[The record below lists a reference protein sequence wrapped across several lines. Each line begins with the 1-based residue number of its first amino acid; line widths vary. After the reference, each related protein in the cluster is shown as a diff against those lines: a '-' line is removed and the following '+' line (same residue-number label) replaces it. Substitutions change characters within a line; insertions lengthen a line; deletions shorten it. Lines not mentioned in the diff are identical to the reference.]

1 MKNRHSILH
10 RILLKTES
18 FKEESFPDMKIPA
31 KGSQWHSCGN
41 YHFQPMNEVR
51 MAGIFITGATSGL
64 GWALAIEAVKEGA
77 PIGIVGRRKERL
89 DILSKLL
96 EGKGGTVFRA
106 EADVTDRSQ
115 IEKAAKDYIAIHGA
129 PDLLIAN
136 AGVRGTSQDSDGTN
150 DLAMETNYFGAIHTI
165 QPFIPAMVQRGKGH
179 ILVISSL
186 ASKLSL
192 PGSGTYCASK
202 AAIDRWAGSKR
213 FHLSPLGVFLTIV
226 SPGFIQTEM
235 TRDNPYP
242 MPFMMSASR
251 AAEIIFQKIQSK
263 NGTRKEIRF
272 PFALSAAITFLNM
285 LPSSFQERVLNR
297 KQTRTN
303 NRRPSQ

>member
-1 MKNRHSILH
+1 
-10 RILLKTES
+10 
-18 FKEESFPDMKIPA
+18 
-31 KGSQWHSCGN
+31 
-41 YHFQPMNEVR
+41 

-64 GWALAIEAVKEGA
+64 GWALAIEAVKEGL
-77 PIGIVGRRKERL
+77 PIGIIGRRRERL

-96 EGKGGTVFRA
+96 DEKGATVFRA
-106 EADVTDRSQ
+106 EADVTDKSQ
-115 IEKAAKDYIAIHGA
+115 IERIAKDFISIHGA

-136 AGVRGTSQDSDGTN
+136 AGVRGTSQDFPGSN
-150 DLAMETNYFGAIHTI
+150 DLAMETNYFGAINTI
-165 QPFIPAMVQRGKGH
+165 LPFIPAMVERGQGH

-202 AAIDRWAGSKR
+202 AAIDRWAGSER

-242 MPFMMSASR
+242 MPFIMSASR
-251 AAEIIFQKIQSK
+251 AAEIIFREIHSK

-272 PFALSAAITFLNM
+272 PFALSAAITLLNM
-285 LPSSFQERVLNR
+285 LPSPFQERILNR
-297 KQTRTN
+297 KQTRHHY
-303 NRRPSQ
+303 RRASH